1 MLGGDESLSD
11 YYKVTFRLITDNNWT
26 LTELEDMIPWEL
38 EVYMQLQINHN
49 QERQAEI
56 EKSQQENQ

>member
-49 QERQAEI
+49 QEQQAEI